1 MDIKKKFTRPF
12 ALALAI
18 HLTLLGLFA
27 LSALYKPA
35 PKEEPPASEVIH
47 ATMIDLATLPTKVEK
62 DHSEKDAKQA
72 KAEADSLAKAE
83 DAKQAKAEAAA
94 QAKAEAAK
102 QAKAEA
108 DSLAKAEDAKQAK
121 AEAAAQAKTEA
132 AKQAKAEADSL
143 AKAEA
148 AKQAKAEAAA
158 QAKAEAAKAKT
169 EADALAKAEAAKQAK
184 AEAAAQAKAE
194 ADAAEATKNK
204 LAAQASE
211 SNQAKLAIQKK
222 VEHSW
227 IRPATANE
235 GLKCT
240 IKVKL
245 MSDGTVIS
253 AEVISSSGDEI
264 FDRSAENAVQ
274 KASPLPVPNDK
285 ELFTQEFRS
294 FQFLFNPK

>member
-47 ATMIDLATLPTKVEK
+47 ATMIDLATLPTTVEK
-62 DHSEKDAKQA
+62 NHSEEDAKQA

-83 DAKQAKAEAAA
+83 AAKQAKTEAAA

-102 QAKAEA
+102 
-108 DSLAKAEDAKQAK
+108 
-121 AEAAAQAKTEA
+121 AKTEA
-132 AKQAKAEADSL
+132 DAL

-184 AEAAAQAKAE
+184 AEA
-194 ADAAEATKNK
+194 DAAEATKNK

-227 IRPATANE
+227 IRPATVNE

>member
-62 DHSEKDAKQA
+62 DHSEEDAKQA

-83 DAKQAKAEAAA
+83 DAKQAKAEAAT
-94 QAKAEAAK
+94 Q
-102 QAKAEA
+102 
-108 DSLAKAEDAKQAK
+108 
-121 AEAAAQAKTEA
+121 
-132 AKQAKAEADSL
+132 
-143 AKAEA
+143 
-148 AKQAKAEAAA
+148 
-158 QAKAEAAKAKT
+158 AKAKT
-169 EADALAKAEAAKQAK
+169 EADALAKTEAAKQAK

-227 IRPATANE
+227 IRPATVNE